1 MFSGDSTTFGK
12 DGGRLAVSS
21 QKDATLFKFGPVNTK
36 GMTDITF
43 FFTISMDSD
52 KRLYDDMRSEL
63 VIKAYDP
70 SGKVVGGAETGG
82 VARKGLSDSPIGKDE
97 FEVVVSYRDLKAD
110 ALTLEFST
118 TNNSTM
124 YISKVTAHNAPDA
137 VYREFEHG
145 LVIANPSR
153 SADYTFDTSGLPDMA
168 APGRKYKRIQ
178 GTPYRDE
185 KGVLRD
191 DSMKV
196 NTGLPVTEPIRLTH
210 DALFLDVMD

>member
-1 MFSGDSTTFGK
+1 
-12 DGGRLAVSS
+12 
-21 QKDATLFKFGPVNTK
+21 
-36 GMTDITF
+36 MTDITIL
-43 FFTISMDSD
+43 FTISIDPD
-52 KRLYDDMRSEL
+52 KRLFDDMRSQL
-63 VIKAYDP
+63 IVKAYDP
-70 SGKVVGGAETGG
+70 SGKVVGGAGAGG

-118 TNNSTM
+118 TNNSAM

-153 SADYTFDTSGLPDMA
+153 STEYTFDTSKLPGMT
-168 APGRKYKRIQ
+168 APGRKYKRIR
-178 GTPYRDE
+178 GTLYRDE

-191 DSMKV
+191 DSAKV
-196 NTGLPVTEPIRLTH
+196 NNGQPVTAPIRLTH
-210 DALFLDVMD
+210 DALFLESE